1 MLPEPGGRC
10 WGLWT
15 LSQGPAPCHF
25 PSRETSPGDAAKGN
39 ERSPCEHQSGDHGR
53 QPARC
58 QHWCQ
63 GQERGGHD
71 FRAQPSEQC
80 HLAWHVLDQAGL
92 LREARAGAL
101 GGGGMSRVCDP
112 TPHLH
117 PTPWTGDCLAGQSL
131 RATGQFLP
139 RPEHLLCPR
148 HRLSGANSV
157 LLGLPVRGRRRGWT
171 CPQESWLGGVAQ
183 PGWVEGPAES

>member
-53 QPARC
+53 QPAKC

-63 GQERGGHD
+63 EQERGGHD
-71 FRAQPSEQC
+71 LRAQPSEQC

-92 LREARAGAL
+92 LREARAGAP
-101 GGGGMSRVCDP
+101 GGGGMSRACDP

-117 PTPWTGDCLAGQSL
+117 PTPWTGDRLAGQSPSSPGAPAL
-131 RATGQFLP
+131 SQAPSQWGK
-139 RPEHLLCPR
+139 LCPAGAASQGEEEEVDVSPGE
-148 HRLSGANSV
+148 LAGGSGSAWV
-157 LLGLPVRGRRRGWT
+157 GGGG
-171 CPQESWLGGVAQ
+171 PQTGG
-183 PGWVEGPAES
+183 